1 MPVILFL
8 APLFVVFE
16 LWQLVISERYVG
28 IKQIERNG
36 DPRTLG
42 LHEFT
47 AFVWSMMIIS
57 YWAWMVALLFL
68 RFGRVHGL
76 CLQSLRERRS
86 AWAARVRQLIPVFA
100 PSVPSRSI

>member
-47 AFVWSMMIIS
+47 AF
-57 YWAWMVALLFL
+57 A
-68 RFGRVHGL
+68 
-76 CLQSLRERRS
+76 
-86 AWAARVRQLIPVFA
+86 
-100 PSVPSRSI
+100 